1 MKGNTIVLTSNPKG
15 LFLEGIIGD
24 TSLPGTAMQL
34 KTSTDA
40 IGGRPTWVAAN
51 IGTDGAPA
59 GIYILREDDLQGKTV
74 SDAYVN
80 GTRCFLYSPIA
91 GEELN
96 IRCGEGAGTS
106 NTFNVGDKL
115 MLDSDTGTFIPTS
128 GSPISNPFQVLEH
141 DVQIAANTLV
151 WCMYTGH

>member
-34 KTSTDA
+34 KAATDA
-40 IGGRPTWVAAN
+40 IVGRPTWVAAS
-51 IGTDGAPA
+51 IGTDGAPQA
-59 GIYILREDDLQGKTV
+59 IFILREDDLQGKTV
-74 SDAYVN
+74 ADAYVN
-80 GTRCFLYSPIA
+80 GTRCFLYGPIA

-96 IRCGEGAGTS
+96 IRVGEGAGTS

-115 MLDSDTGTFIPTS
+115 MLDSDTGTFIPSTGTPQS
-128 GSPISNPFQVLEH
+128 VPFQVMEH
-141 DVQIAANTLV
+141 DVQVAANVLV